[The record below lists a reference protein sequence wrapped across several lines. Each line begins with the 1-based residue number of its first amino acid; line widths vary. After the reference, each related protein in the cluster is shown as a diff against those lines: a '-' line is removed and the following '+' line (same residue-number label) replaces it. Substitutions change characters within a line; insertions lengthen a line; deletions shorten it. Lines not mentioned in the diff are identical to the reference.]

1 MFIKPLTGS
10 QEFVSSN
17 LNFIRFWICRRGLS
31 GTAWRRI
38 GIGFSLVSMSEK
50 KAPEKADPPR
60 CKYCGTTEA
69 PIFVRAHMECPKCH
83 TVTESCCDGG
93 RCGWLYET
101 SASNNNRSR
110 AVGRE
115 WKFKEINFSSY
126 IEICLTNCR
135 SSNTAIKFWSTSWF
149 TCGIG

>member
-10 QEFVSSN
+10 HEFVSSN

-50 KAPEKADPPR
+50 KAPEKAEPPR

-93 RCGWLYET
+93 RCGWFYET

-110 AVGRE
+110 ALGGV
-115 WKFKEINFSSY
+115 WKFKEISFSRAFSQLKLLFHVIIHTAY
-126 IEICLTNCR
+126 LRFWDR
-135 SSNTAIKFWSTSWF
+135 SGESSA
-149 TCGIG
+149 